1 MVRNGAQIDDV
12 TYGDALY
19 YCMLL
24 TTTLGFSDL
33 NPASAWG
40 KVFAVACALFGI
52 SWMGLFTA
60 VLVRRL
66 MR

>member
-1 MVRNGAQIDDV
+1 MTRNGIEV
-12 TYGDALY
+12 THVSFSDALY

-33 NPASAWG
+33 IPTNEPG
-40 KVFAVACALFGI
+40 KAFAVACALFGI
-52 SWMGLFTA
+52 SWIGLFTA

-66 MR
+66 IR